1 MSCIRTFALAAVLAA
16 LVPVSAAAQSRGRV
30 PSEGSMAAGGEV
42 GFFLPDD
49 EFDVSPIFAG
59 LFEYYV
65 TPRLGL
71 RGSLSVTSPQFDRG
85 TDDALRQARLGFDV
99 IYNWER
105 GAWHPFAGG
114 GLGIHFLDLKENDRS
129 IGDESELG
137 LSLLG
142 GAEYFFDRRTSFKF
156 EGRFQFVGDDVF
168 GDPSGLAATF
178 GIKRYF

>member
-1 MSCIRTFALAAVLAA
+1 MLRIRTIALASALAVL
-16 LVPVSAAAQSRGRV
+16 VPLLAAAQSRV
-30 PSEGSMAAGGEV
+30 PAEGSMAAGGEV
-42 GFFLPDD
+42 GFFLPDG
-49 EFDVSPIFAG
+49 EFELAPIFAG

-71 RGSLSVTSPQFDRG
+71 RGSLGVTNPQFDRG

-105 GAWHPFAGG
+105 GPWHPFAGG
-114 GLGIHFLDLKENDRS
+114 GLGIHFLDLKENGRT

-156 EGRFQFVGDDVF
+156 EGRLQFVGDDAF